1 MSLGGPETRSSFVH
15 AQLRD
20 DVLRGLLAPGQR
32 LRLVE
37 LADRFS
43 VSQSVVR
50 EALTRLAEQGLAV
63 TVPQQGYRVTPLSL
77 KDLDELTEA
86 RTQVETLVV
95 GQAIERGD
103 ISWESSV
110 VAAHHQMSN
119 TAKMRPDGDL
129 NSAWF
134 AAHEQFHQCTLRGCG
149 NGRLYE
155 VAMSLRDAAALYR
168 WWSRPLGHDYHRDV
182 DQEHRQLLDAVL
194 ARDRQAA
201 ADVLAH
207 HIQRTSDALR
217 SAAGDGAGA
226 GAGDQPS
233 VAAGAV
239 AAVRAPSG

>member
-1 MSLGGPETRSSFVH
+1 MSSSGAGTRSAFVH

-77 KDLDELTEA
+77 HDLDELTEA
-86 RTQVETLVV
+86 RTQIESLVV
-95 GQAIERGD
+95 RQAIERGD

-110 VAAHHQMSN
+110 VAAHHQLSN
-119 TAKMRPDGDL
+119 TPKTRPDGDL
-129 NSAWF
+129 NGAWF
-134 AAHEQFHQCTLRGCG
+134 AAHEQFHQSTLRGCG
-149 NGRLYE
+149 NGRLFE
-155 VAMSLRDAAALYR
+155 MAMSLRNAASLYR

-182 DQEHRQLLDAVL
+182 DGEHRQLLDAVL

-201 ADVLAH
+201 EAALTQ

-217 SAAGDGAGA
+217 SAAGDAVDGQAAVAGA
-226 GAGDQPS
+226 MGTTS
-233 VAAGAV
+233 V
-239 AAVRAPSG
+239 